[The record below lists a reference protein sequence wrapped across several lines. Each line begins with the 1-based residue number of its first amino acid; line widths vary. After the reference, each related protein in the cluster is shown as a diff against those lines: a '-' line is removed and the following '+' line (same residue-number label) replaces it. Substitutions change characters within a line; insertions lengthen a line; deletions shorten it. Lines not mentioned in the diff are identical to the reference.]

1 MDYNDNNQFSAYQQK
16 AQASQQSIDVSK
28 IRSEAVLKNLLHSV
42 NSFEKTRAD
51 YVQSLTWMND
61 LYANKKK
68 QIPLQPENW
77 QQNHQNLQQ
86 IEQIDLKLTDVQKKQ
101 DYLEENQ
108 NLVTTIVATTIRHI
122 SEDRQNI
129 IDAIRNNTNALKY
142 GIGGTETMEQSA
154 SRNGSW
160 LDKVADLLGYV
171 PAGTSEAE

>member
-1 MDYNDNNQFSAYQQK
+1 
-16 AQASQQSIDVSK
+16 
-28 IRSEAVLKNLLHSV
+28 
-42 NSFEKTRAD
+42 
-51 YVQSLTWMND
+51 MND